1 MPDEAVP
8 TRGPRPVDAPTPLLL
23 ALEVPRA
30 AVELVNAGAV
40 GLLLRRLRRGDG
52 HGVMVLPGLGAA
64 DGSTAVMRRLLR
76 DLGYRV
82 EGWGLGRNIGPTAA
96 VVDALPR
103 RLDELADRTGGPVT
117 LVGWSLGG
125 IYARELARGLPELT
139 RAVIT
144 LASPFRMRPS
154 DHSNAE
160 QIWGRL
166 RRFHGRGMD
175 GDPALDPDRPPLTV
189 PSTAVY
195 SRTDGIVRWHTC
207 IDTAGEICE
216 NVEVRGSH
224 IGLGHNPAALYVVA
238 DRLCQPLGRW
248 QPFKPPA
255 VLRPFFPPAASWD
268 PSRRANGSG

>member
-30 AVELVNAGAV
+30 AVELANAGAV

-76 DLGYRV
+76 DLGYQAD
-82 EGWGLGRNIGPTAA
+82 GWGLGRNVGPTAA
-96 VVDALPR
+96 IVEALPR
-103 RLDELADRTGGPVT
+103 RLAALAERTGGPVT

-125 IYARELARGLPELT
+125 IYAREMARGLPDQV
-139 RAVIT
+139 RAVVT

-154 DHSNAE
+154 DGSNAA
-160 QIWGRL
+160 RL
-166 RRFHGRGMD
+166 WARLERFHSRGRA
-175 GDPALDPDRPPLTV
+175 GDPALDEDRPPLPV

-207 IDTAGEICE
+207 IDTVGELCE

-224 IGLGHNPAALYVVA
+224 IGLGHNPAALFVVA
-238 DRLCQPLGRW
+238 DRLAQPLGAW
-248 QPFKPPA
+248 KPFSPPA
-255 VLRPFFPPAASWD
+255 VLRPLFPTPASFD
-268 PSRRANGSG
+268 PARRREAG